1 MTVIKQKL
9 APLLYYFGY
18 TNCTKS
24 KYPIIEYTEHDQ
36 KMVVEFE
43 KFIQHNKKMI
53 VDRPRVKSEKYL
65 I

>member
-1 MTVIKQKL
+1 VIKQKL

-18 TNCTKS
+18 TNCAKS

-43 KFIQHNKKMI
+43 KFI
-53 VDRPRVKSEKYL
+53 
-65 I
+65 

>member
-1 MTVIKQKL
+1 MIKEKL

-18 TNCTKS
+18 TNSSKS
-24 KYPIIEYTEHDQ
+24 KYPIFEYTEHDQ
-36 KMVVEFE
+36 QMVEEFE

-53 VDRPRVKSEKYL
+53 VDGVRGKSEKYL